1 VQHLDK
7 FVALCQGAAVEVP
20 AERTGEVLPLRS
32 LVTGLPAPPPA
43 SLDPYLDAAAR
54 CFARHGIRRTSPQD
68 VAAELKV
75 NRTTVYR
82 QVGNV
87 ESMLRLLSAREL
99 HRLLG
104 EVHRAIGGMQGPE
117 TVVDVLVGVV
127 ELVRAHPV
135 VAKVLADERELI
147 GLGLDDIPE
156 LLGRIAAAIVPPL
169 ELAMEAGLLAR
180 RDPVVVAEWL
190 ARVAGSTVIAPPPG
204 DLADFFRVFLVPV
217 LEP

>member
-1 VQHLDK
+1 M
-7 FVALCQGAAVEVP
+7 ERP
-20 AERTGEVLPLRS
+20 AEQAGEVLPLRS
-32 LVTGLPAPPPA
+32 LVRGLPPPPPA

-75 NRTTVYR
+75 NRTTLYR

-87 ESMLRLLSAREL
+87 EAMVRLLAAREL

-104 EVHRAIGGMQGPE
+104 EVYRAIDGGLGAD
-117 TVVDVLVGVV
+117 TVVDVLVAVV
-127 ELVRAHPV
+127 GMVRAHPV

-147 GLGLDDIPE
+147 GLGMDDIPE
-156 LLGRIAAAIVPPL
+156 LLGRIAAALVPPL
-169 ELAMEAGLLAR
+169 EAAMAAGAIAR

-190 ARVAGSTVIAPPPG
+190 ARVGGSAVIAPPPG
-204 DLADFFRVFLVPV
+204 DLADFLRVFIVPV
-217 LEP
+217 LQPEAT

>member
-1 VQHLDK
+1 MGQADRLE
-7 FVALCQGAAVEVP
+7 ASA
-20 AERTGEVLPLRS
+20 LPLRS
-32 LVTGLPAPPPA
+32 LVKGLPPPPPA
-43 SLDPYLDAAAR
+43 TLDPYLDAAAR

-87 ESMLRLLSAREL
+87 ESMVRLLSAREL

-104 EVHRAIGGMQGPE
+104 DLHRAIGGLDGPE
-117 TVVDVLVGVV
+117 TVVDVLVAVV
-127 ELVRAHPV
+127 QLVRSHPV
-135 VAKVLADERELI
+135 VAKVLADERELL
-147 GLGLDDIPE
+147 GLGLDDVPE

-169 ELAMEAGLLAR
+169 EAAMDAGLLAR

-190 ARVAGSTVIAPPPG
+190 ARVGGSAVVAPPPG
-204 DLADFFRVFLVPV
+204 DLADFFRVFVVPT
-217 LEP
+217 LRP

>member
-1 VQHLDK
+1 VQ
-7 FVALCQGAAVEVP
+7 P
-20 AERTGEVLPLRS
+20 GEVLPLRS
-32 LVTGLPAPPPA
+32 LVKGLPAPPPA

-104 EVHRAIGGMQGPE
+104 EVHRAIGGALGPE
-117 TVVDVLVGVV
+117 TVVEVLVGVV
-127 ELVRAHPV
+127 DLVRAHPV

-147 GLGLDDIPE
+147 GLGMDDIPE

-169 ELAMEAGLLAR
+169 ELAMAAGFLAR

-190 ARVAGSTVIAPPPG
+190 ARVAGSAVIAPPPG
-204 DLADFFRVFLVPV
+204 DLADFFRVFIVPT
-217 LEP
+217 LQP